1 MHPSMARP
9 SSLTVFLV
17 LVAGVLAVSFGSIL
31 VRLATQA
38 AEVQSVGFS
47 LVVSALRLTL
57 ASLILLPA
65 WGALRRAKPG
75 AGAWRYA
82 VLAGVFLAVHF
93 ATWITS
99 ISYTSI
105 AASVTLVNT
114 NPIWVALI
122 SWIWLKQAPARL
134 TLLGI
139 AVAFVGGVVIALGGS
154 SNPGPNPAL
163 GNLLAVVGAVA
174 VSFYFLLGR
183 EAQHR
188 GFPIGLY
195 IAVAYSAAAVV
206 LLPLPLLFKTPYFG
220 YPVETYLWILLMALI
235 PQLIGHTSFNWAVRW
250 VAPVLVML
258 AILFE
263 PVGASLLAYLV
274 FGELPGWQVLIGAG
288 VLLGGVVAAV
298 LGSRETPA

>member
-1 MHPSMARP
+1 MHPSIPRP
-9 SSLTVFLV
+9 SSLTVLFILA
-17 LVAGVLAVSFGSIL
+17 AGVLAVSFGSIF
-31 VRLATQA
+31 VRLATEA
-38 AEVQSVGFS
+38 AAVHSVGFS

-57 ASLILLPA
+57 ASLVLIPA
-65 WGALRRAKPG
+65 WGALRRAKLR

-82 VLAGVFLAVHF
+82 ILAGVFLAVHF

-122 SWIWLKQAPARL
+122 SWIWLKQPPARL
-134 TLLGI
+134 TILGI
-139 AVAFVGGVVIALGGS
+139 TVAFIGGLIIALGGG

-163 GNLLAVVGAVA
+163 GNFLAVAGAVA

-183 EAQHR
+183 EAQQR

-195 IAVAYSAAAVV
+195 AAVAYSAAALV
-206 LLPLPLLFKTPYFG
+206 LLPLPFLFGTPYLG
-220 YPVETYLWILLMALI
+220 YPTQAYVWILLMALI

-250 VAPVLVML
+250 VAPVLVTL

-263 PVGASLLAYLV
+263 PVGASLLAY
-274 FGELPGWQVLIGAG
+274 FAFAELPGLQVLLGAG
-288 VLLGGVVAAV
+288 VLLVGVVAAV